1 MDVSSVIGVAAS
13 VEGAR
18 NAGIQQASS
27 SASSDQVKRDGKKQQ
42 SELDLKH
49 TDVVAGTDEAS
60 INKNKAHKLNVLV

>member
-1 MDVSSVIGVAAS
+1 MDVSSVIGVAAG

-27 SASSDQVKRDGKKQQ
+27 SATSDQVKRDTKKQQ

-49 TDVVAGTDEAS
+49 TDLVAGADEAS
-60 INKNKAHKLNVLV
+60 VSKNKTHKLNVLV